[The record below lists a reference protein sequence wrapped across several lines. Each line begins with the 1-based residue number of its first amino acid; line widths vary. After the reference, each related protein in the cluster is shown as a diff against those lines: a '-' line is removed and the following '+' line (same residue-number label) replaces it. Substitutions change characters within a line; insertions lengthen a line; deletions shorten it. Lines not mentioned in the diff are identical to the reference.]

1 MQNGQPSAQT
11 IAAMTAY
18 FGVFAIVGL
27 FFFVFTMY
35 LYWRVAAKAGYA
47 GALSLFMIVPFV
59 NIIVICLFAFNEW
72 PIERALKIARG
83 EAGPGPYVPASPL
96 PPTYLPPT

>member
-47 GALSLFMIVPFV
+47 GALSLLLIVP
-59 NIIVICLFAFNEW
+59 
-72 PIERALKIARG
+72 
-83 EAGPGPYVPASPL
+83 
-96 PPTYLPPT
+96 